1 MKRVL
6 IVEDD
11 ISFAQA
17 LKKHIEMDPSSCVAA
32 VLESESS
39 AIEWIRS
46 NPLDDLDCALIDLF
60 VSNETQSQTINSM
73 VGLRIVRELRQ
84 SVNFKGTILVLANS
98 RLMEEGEHA
107 FQAGCDGYLCKR
119 SSFDEIPSMVAEL
132 RMAMIGNVLLVPREM
147 RHLFIHEQL
156 SPKEARLMELVNQG
170 CSWSEVATELGY
182 KSANAAA
189 TVGYRV
195 FDKILDAFE
204 DYNGNSDGNK
214 EKKRVRALER
224 WRARM
229 RREPLRTPAKTE
241 W

>member
-1 MKRVL
+1 
-6 IVEDD
+6 
-11 ISFAQA
+11 
-17 LKKHIEMDPSSCVAA
+17 
-32 VLESESS
+32 VLESEAL

-46 NPLDDLDCALIDLF
+46 NPLDDLDCALVDLF
-60 VSNETQSQTINSM
+60 VSSETQNQTLNSM
-73 VGLRIVRELRQ
+73 IGLRIVKELRQ
-84 SVNFKGTILVLANS
+84 CTNFKGTILVLANS
-98 RLMEEGEHA
+98 RMLDEGERA
-107 FQAGCDGYLCKR
+107 YQAGCDGYLFKR
-119 SSFDEIPSMVAEL
+119 NSMEEIPSMVAEL

-170 CSWSEVATELGY
+170 CSWSEIAHELGY

-204 DYNGNSDGNK
+204 DYSTNNDGNK

-229 RREPLRTPAKTE
+229 RREPVKTVAKTD